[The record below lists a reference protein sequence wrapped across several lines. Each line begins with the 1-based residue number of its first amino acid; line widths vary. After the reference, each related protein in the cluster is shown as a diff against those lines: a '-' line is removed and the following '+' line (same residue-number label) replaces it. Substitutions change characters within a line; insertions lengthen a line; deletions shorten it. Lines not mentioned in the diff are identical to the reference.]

1 VILFAGARGPFLTMP
16 EASVLT
22 VENDPVG
29 VETALATGR
38 YACPECGDRLARWGF
53 ARTRKLRLAAGVE
66 VWLSPR
72 RARCRGCG
80 VTQVLLADVALGR
93 RQDGV
98 EVIGSALVAAAAG
111 VGSRRIAER
120 LGLARS
126 TVRGWLARFRG
137 RASMVVEFF
146 CRWAL
151 VLEPGGAVVMPSG
164 DGLVD
169 AVAAVGM
176 ATRAAVM
183 VGAAPSPWRAAA
195 VVTRGALLATRV
207 RPWLTPA

>member
-1 VILFAGARGPFLTMP
+1 MNLFAGARGPFLTMP

-29 VETALATGR
+29 VETALAAGR
-38 YACPECGDRLARWGF
+38 FACPECGDPLRRWGF
-53 ARTRKLRLAAGVE
+53 ARTRKLRLANGVE
-66 VWLSPR
+66 VWLRPR
-72 RARCRGCG
+72 RARCGDCR

-98 EVIGSALVAAAAG
+98 EVIGSALVDAAAG
-111 VGSRRIAER
+111 VGSRRIAGR

-126 TVRGWLARFRG
+126 TVRGWLARFGG
-137 RASMVVEFF
+137 RAAVVVEFF
-146 CRWAL
+146 GRWAQ
-151 VLEPGGAVVMPSG
+151 VLDPGGAGLVPSG

-183 VGAAPSPWRAAA
+183 VGTAPGPWRAAA
-195 VVTRGALLATRV
+195 VLTRGALLATRV
-207 RPWLTPA
+207 RPWLAAA